1 MTAAAPN
8 TTTPP
13 ASTGIARWQMP
24 ALIAGVIGLA
34 LTLLGWVLAADKA
47 DFYRAYLPSW
57 LFWFQI
63 VAGCLGVLCLQY
75 VTGGEWGIL
84 IRRPLGAAARTM
96 WLIALLFIPIVL
108 GARALYPWMDANVMN
123 SHEALREKAGYL
135 NFNFWLGRTIL
146 YFALWLFWA
155 WRLRR
160 LSVSFAETRAPE
172 TELSRR
178 KMSAAGLLMFVLTL
192 TFCSIDWVMSLE
204 PLWYSSM
211 YGINFLVGAGLGAFA
226 FVTFFLTRLAP
237 TPAMARILKPSHLRD
252 LGNLMLAFVMFWA
265 YTAFSEYLLM
275 WYANLKEEIPHYL
288 VRQSGFW
295 GVIAL
300 IVIVFHF
307 FLPFG
312 MLLMRAIKDRASTIA
327 VVTVIVLVVRYIAL
341 YWLTAPSYYEHF
353 RYSWVGLTSLV
364 GIGGLWLW
372 AFIGQLKGQSII
384 PVHETWVEEAIRE
397 GALNVNA

>member
-1 MTAAAPN
+1 VTAATPN
-8 TTTPP
+8 ATP
-13 ASTGIARWQMP
+13 ASTGITRWQMP
-24 ALIAGVIGLA
+24 ALVAGVVGLV
-34 LTLLGWVLAADKA
+34 LTLIGWFVAGDKA

-57 LFWFQI
+57 IFWFQI
-63 VAGCLGVLCLQY
+63 VGGCLGVLCLQY

-84 IRRPLGAAARTM
+84 IRRPLAAAARTM
-96 WLIALLFIPIVL
+96 WLMALLFLPIII
-108 GARALYPWMDANVMN
+108 GARVLYPWMDAHLMS
-123 SHEALREKAGYL
+123 SHEALREKVGYL
-135 NFNFWLGRTIL
+135 NFNFWLGRTIF
-146 YFALWLFWA
+146 YFVIWIFWA
-155 WRLRR
+155 WRLRA
-160 LSVSFAETRAPE
+160 LSLSFAETRAPE

-178 KMSAAGLLMFVLTL
+178 KMSAAGLLMFVLTM
-192 TFCSIDWVMSLE
+192 TFCSVDWVMSLE

-211 YGINFLVGAGLGAFA
+211 YGINFLVGAGLSAFA

-237 TPAMARILKPSHLRD
+237 MPAMARILRPSHLRD

-295 GVIAL
+295 GVLAL
-300 IVIVFHF
+300 LIIVFHF

-312 MLLMRAIKDRASTIA
+312 MLLLRSIKDRASTIA
-327 VVTVIVLVVRYIAL
+327 VVTVIVLCIRYVAI
-341 YWLTAPSYYEHF
+341 YWLVGPSYYAQF

>member
-13 ASTGIARWQMP
+13 ASTGIARWQTP

-63 VAGCLGVLCLQY
+63 AAGCLGILCLQY

-96 WLIALLFIPIVL
+96 PLIALLFVPIVI
-108 GARALYPWMDANVMN
+108 GARVLYPWMDAHVMQ

-146 YFALWLFWA
+146 YFLLWIGWA
-155 WRLRR
+155 WGLRK
-160 LSVSFAETRAPE
+160 LSVSFAETRSPE
-172 TELSRR
+172 TELARR
-178 KMSAAGLLMFVLTL
+178 KISAAGLLMFVLTL

-211 YGINFLVGAGLGAFA
+211 YGINFLVGAGLAAFA

-237 TPAMARILKPSHLRD
+237 VPAMARILKPSHLRD

-312 MLLMRAIKDRASTIA
+312 MLLMRAIKDRAGTIA

-384 PVHETWVEEAIRE
+384 PVHETWVEEAIRD